1 MPNTYSSEAIVL
13 GKRNY
18 GEADK
23 IISVFS
29 KTRGKIFLI
38 AKSARKPSSR
48 KRGHLEVFNV
58 IRFSAVETK
67 SLDIFNEA
75 QVSESFEEIKK
86 DLKKVSVAYFFLEVI
101 GRLTRENEPH
111 EDIYYILLDAL
122 QNLKTSKNT
131 KILRKQF
138 IRDVLVTI
146 GFWPQNLALDNPDK
160 VLENIAEHQFSSI
173 RVGKKVLE

>member
-1 MPNTYSSEAIVL
+1 MAITYSSEAIVL

-29 KTRGKIFLI
+29 KHKGKIFLM

-58 IRFSAVETK
+58 IRFSAIETK
-67 SLDIFNEA
+67 SLDIFSEA
-75 QVSESFEEIKK
+75 QVTESFEEIKK
-86 DLKKVSVAYFFLEVI
+86 DLKKTSVAYFFLEVI
-101 GRLTRENEPH
+101 GKLTRENEPH
-111 EDIYYILLDAL
+111 EDIYYILFNSLNNL
-122 QNLKTSKNT
+122 ITSSNLKQ
-131 KILRKQF
+131 LRKQY
-138 IRDVLVTI
+138 IRDILVTL

-160 VLENIAEHQFSSI
+160 VLEDIAERQFSSI